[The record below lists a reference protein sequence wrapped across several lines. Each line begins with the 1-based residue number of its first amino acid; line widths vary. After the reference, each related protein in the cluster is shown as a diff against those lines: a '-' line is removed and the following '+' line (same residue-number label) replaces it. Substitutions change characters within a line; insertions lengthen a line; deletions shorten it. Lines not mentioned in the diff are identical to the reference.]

1 MTQAVSSTGFDS
13 LKQHQYANLFTFRKS
28 GEAVKTPVWFALS
41 GGKAYVM
48 TTADA
53 GKLKRI
59 RNNGRAQLGPS
70 DQRGTPLGPVIEA
83 RARVLGPDEERLAKE
98 ALDRKYGL
106 MKAAFDFFMNIRGT
120 VRAYVEIEPAHSI
133 GERDLPVTAS

>member
-1 MTQAVSSTGFDS
+1 MTQAVPSAGFET
-13 LKQHQYANLFTFRKS
+13 LKKHQYANLFTFRKS
-28 GEAVKTPVWFALS
+28 GEAVKTPVWFALH

-53 GKLKRI
+53 GKVKRI

-70 DQRGTPLGPVIEA
+70 DQRGTPLGPTMEA
-83 RARVLGPDEERLAKE
+83 RARILGPDEEPIARE

-120 VRAYVEIEPAHSI
+120 VRAYIEIEPA
-133 GERDLPVTAS
+133 